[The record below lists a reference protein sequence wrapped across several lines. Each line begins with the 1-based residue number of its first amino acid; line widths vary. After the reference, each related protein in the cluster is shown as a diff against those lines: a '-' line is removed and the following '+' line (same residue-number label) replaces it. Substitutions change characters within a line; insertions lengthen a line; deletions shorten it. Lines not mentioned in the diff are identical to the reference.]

1 MGKILVLLDCPIS
14 ISLCLVL
21 GRVWLFVTLWIV
33 ARQAPLSIGFPR
45 RECWSGL
52 PFPSLGDLLTQG
64 LNLCPL
70 SLLHWQVGS
79 LPLVPPGKLPLK
91 CLSIAQSESE
101 SPSVVS
107 DSVQLHGHTVHG
119 ILQARILEWVAFP
132 FSRGIFLT
140 QRSNPGIELG
150 SPTLQA
156 DSLPAQPLGKRKNTR
171 VGSLSLSSRV
181 SCIAGGFFTSWATK
195 ESQILLKVKVK
206 VFQSCLTLCD
216 VMDYSPP
223 SSSVHGIL

>member
-1 MGKILVLLDCPIS
+1 MGKILVLLGCPIS

-64 LNLCPL
+64 LKLCPL

-79 LPLVPPGKLPLK
+79 LPLVPPGKFPHLQKAQK

-107 DSVQLHGHTVHG
+107 DSMQLHGHTVHG

-132 FSRGIFLT
+132 FCRRSSQPRDQTQVSR
-140 QRSNPGIELG
+140 
-150 SPTLQA
+150 
-156 DSLPAQPLGKRKNTR
+156 
-171 VGSLSLSSRV
+171 
-181 SCIAGGFFTSWATK
+181 IAGRFFTSWATR
-195 ESQILLKVKVK
+195 EGLQWDIV
-206 VFQSCLTLCD
+206 LC
-216 VMDYSPP
+216 
-223 SSSVHGIL
+223 